1 VSESSSGMAEQ
12 LKSANFSF
20 LAVHDVQLV
29 RLGALA
35 ERYFKDDPVT
45 CERRT
50 SRGKGGIC
58 LMSRK

>member
-1 VSESSSGMAEQ
+1 MAEQ